1 VDYGFVE
8 DVTVTA
14 SQMSAD
20 TQFDLDAIYDALTAQ
35 TVEEAYYTVVKGD
48 TFVNIAKSLDM
59 TMDELEALNP
69 DVTPSSIFVGQQLVI
84 QQSVPFLSVY
94 TLDTETYE
102 ETIESPVEYT
112 ETDSMYVGE
121 TKVSVQGEDGVA
133 QVTAD
138 VTYINGYETQRDVTD
153 TVTLVE
159 ATTTQ
164 VLKGTKEKP
173 KTASTGTYK
182 YPVSGYTITSRY
194 GYRSG
199 EFHTGVDLAVP
210 YGTAVKAADGGTV
223 TFAGRQGNYGNLV
236 IITHDDGS
244 QTYYAHNS
252 SILVSVG
259 DKVYQG
265 QQIAKAGSTGRSTG
279 NHCHFE
285 IRINGSTVNPF
296 NYLK

>member
-8 DVTVTA
+8 EVSITA
-14 SQMSAD
+14 SQMSSD
-20 TQFDLDAIYDALTAQ
+20 TQFDMDALYDALTALS
-35 TVEEAYYTVVKGD
+35 VEEAYYTVVKGD
-48 TFVNIAKSLDM
+48 TFGNIAKSLDM
-59 TMDELEALNP
+59 TQAELEELNP
-69 DVTPSSIFVGQQLVI
+69 DVTPDKLSVGQQLVI
-84 QQSVPFLSVY
+84 QQSVPVLSVY
-94 TLDTETYE
+94 TTDTETYE

-112 ETDSMYVGE
+112 QTDTMYVGE
-121 TKVSVQGEDGVA
+121 SKVTVQGENGVA

-138 VTYINGYETQRDVTD
+138 VTYINGYETERNVTD
-153 TVTLVE
+153 TVTLTE
-159 ATTTQ
+159 ATATQ
-164 VLKGTKEKP
+164 VLQGTKEKP

-182 YPVSGYTITSRY
+182 YPVSGYTISSRY
-194 GYRSG
+194 GYRHG
-199 EFHTGVDLAVP
+199 EFHTGLDMAVP

-236 IITHDDGS
+236 IITHDNGD

-252 SILVSVG
+252 SLLVSVG

-285 IRINGSTVNPF
+285 LRINGSTVNPL
-296 NYLK
+296 NYLR

>member
-1 VDYGFVE
+1 
-8 DVTVTA
+8 
-14 SQMSAD
+14 
-20 TQFDLDAIYDALTAQ
+20 
-35 TVEEAYYTVVKGD
+35 
-48 TFVNIAKSLDM
+48 
-59 TMDELEALNP
+59 
-69 DVTPSSIFVGQQLVI
+69 
-84 QQSVPFLSVY
+84 
-94 TLDTETYE
+94 
-102 ETIESPVEYT
+102 
-112 ETDSMYVGE
+112 
-121 TKVSVQGEDGVA
+121 
-133 QVTAD
+133 
-138 VTYINGYETQRDVTD
+138 VTYVNGYETERSVTD

-182 YPVSGYTITSRY
+182 YPVSGYTISSLY
-194 GYRSG
+194 GYRHG
-199 EFHTGVDLAVP
+199 EFHTGLDMAVP
-210 YGTAVKAADGGTV
+210 YGTAVRAADGGTV
-223 TFAGRQGNYGNLV
+223 TFAGRQSSGGYGNLV
-236 IITHDDGS
+236 IITHDNGT

-285 IRINGSTVNPF
+285 IRINGETVNPL